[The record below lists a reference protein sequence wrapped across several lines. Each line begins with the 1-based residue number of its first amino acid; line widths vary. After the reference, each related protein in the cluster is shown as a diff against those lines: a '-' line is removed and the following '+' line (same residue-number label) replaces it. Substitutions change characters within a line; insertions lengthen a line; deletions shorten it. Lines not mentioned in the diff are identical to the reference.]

1 MGSVGIM
8 KQYKIIFSCSVEEQA
23 EHKLT
28 AIDNAW
34 EKFARA
40 NPFTYRNFDM
50 TIEEIEVT
58 E

>member
-1 MGSVGIM
+1 M
-8 KQYKIIFSCSVEEQA
+8 KQYKIVFSCSVEEQA

-40 NPFTYRNFDM
+40 NPLTYRNFDM